1 MSQIHSHYENL
12 KVARSAPPE
21 VIRAAYKAL
30 ARIHHPDVNP
40 SPDSA
45 RIMVLVNVAHDVL
58 SDPQKRADHD
68 KWIIEQ
74 ERHLSSSALHPYQ
87 PSVNPQEEPASDE
100 SNTSNDE
107 LKFSTVAIYLISAMI
122 FVLIA
127 IEILKPEE
135 QSNKSPQLSGQEK
148 SPTIKNQEAV
158 AANFLTNNPPKP
170 ILIPNGQLLFLSAK
184 TPAAGELH
192 INFNAQ
198 SEISKP
204 ILEGSV
210 IRAVKMAHPIF
221 CGHEGLIVKHKLI
234 FSKIIVGVQDQGIYL
249 GEIMLPSTFCE

>member
-74 ERHLSSSALHPYQ
+74 ERHLSSSALHPHQ
-87 PSVNPQEEPASDE
+87 PSVNPQEEPASHE
-100 SNTSNDE
+100 GNTSNDE

-122 FVLIA
+122 LALIA
-127 IEILKPEE
+127 IEILKPRI
-135 QSNKSPQLSGQEK
+135 QSNKLLQLSIQEK
-148 SPTIKNQEAV
+148 FPVIPNQEA
-158 AANFLTNNPPKP
+158 AAVNFLTNNPPKP
-170 ILIPNGQLLFLSAK
+170 IPIPNGQLLFLSAK
-184 TPAAGELH
+184 APAAGELH
-192 INFNAQ
+192 INFNAR
-198 SEISKP
+198 SETSKP

-210 IRAVKMAHPIF
+210 IRAIKMSQPIF
-221 CGHEGLIVKHKLI
+221 CGHEGLIVSNFK
-234 FSKIIVGVQDQGIYL
+234 
-249 GEIMLPSTFCE
+249 